1 MNTLIALI
9 IDAFLIYKLLIEY
22 ELVFQNIN
30 YLFFTLLKAPVV
42 TADVGR
48 FFKDFYDV
56 NTYTYQTILL
66 MYSLQ
71 ELQSGRYICRGA
83 SKEHD
88 KLAIHYD
95 VFVPGKCKTVKKL
108 LRIYKT

>member
-1 MNTLIALI
+1 
-9 IDAFLIYKLLIEY
+9 
-22 ELVFQNIN
+22 
-30 YLFFTLLKAPVV
+30 
-42 TADVGR
+42 
-48 FFKDFYDV
+48 
-56 NTYTYQTILL
+56 

-95 VFVPGKCKTVKKL
+95 VFVPGKCKTVKKCKESTKHDMRYIKKSL
-108 LRIYKT
+108 ENLQNLKKYIIKNGTRTISKVIY